1 MKKYKRLSKSG
12 SINIPVQLRREY
24 GIRDGDA
31 FEIDVSKDGTVLLK
45 PHVPR
50 CVFCG
55 GTEDVMKMNGKGI
68 CPECVLA
75 AKEAIMKEVKGNG

>member
-31 FEIDVSKDGTVLLK
+31 FEIDVSKEGAVMLK
-45 PHVPR
+45 PHVLR

-55 GTEDVMKMNGKGI
+55 SVENVARMGGKGI
-68 CPECVLA
+68 CAECVVK
-75 AKEAIMKEVKGNG
+75 AKEVLLNHAS

>member
-1 MKKYKRLSKSG
+1 MKKHKRLSKSG

-31 FEIDVSKDGTVLLK
+31 FEIDVSPDGTVLLK
-45 PHVPR
+45 PYVPR

-55 GTEDVMKMNGKGI
+55 NTEDVTQMNGKGI
-68 CPECVLA
+68 CVNCVVK
-75 AKEAIMKEVKGNG
+75 AKEVFKGESK

>member
-1 MKKYKRLSKSG
+1 MTKYKRLSKSG
-12 SINIPVQLRREY
+12 SINILVQLRREY

-31 FEIDVSKDGTVLLK
+31 FEIDVSKEGTVLLK

-55 GTEDVMKMNGKGI
+55 NTEDITQLKGKGI
-68 CPECVLA
+68 CAGCVVL
-75 AKEAIMKEVKGNG
+75 AKEALLNHAS

>member
-1 MKKYKRLSKSG
+1 MMKYKRLSKSG

-31 FEIDVSKDGTVLLK
+31 FEIDVSKDGTILLR

-55 GTEDVMKMNGKGI
+55 ESEDVKQMNGKGI
-68 CPECVLA
+68 CVKCVLK
-75 AKEAIMKEVKGNG
+75 AKEAFLHAS